1 MDRTGKKKIRVY
13 AVVSVCFL
21 LVCGCL
27 FYGIGKKQFAQ
38 QTFWIAELSKEY
50 PEMEADF
57 AKIWKADEENS
68 VSKTQ
73 MEELQ
78 EKYDYRFY
86 NTLQGKG
93 LWMQMAGTSICG
105 LAAIWI
111 CYFFAVRRERKQQ
124 EEGIFVEELK
134 EKIKE
139 QNAYIGDLKAEAQ
152 KEEENTKALITN
164 ISHQLKTP
172 LSGLRV
178 MQELY
183 EDEDASEDELRD
195 YFERSGESVEKLT
208 ELTEELIQLS
218 KLENH
223 MIRLQP
229 EERDIKEVIVHAVEE
244 MIMKAIRK
252 RIEIQVEAEEEFRCR
267 YDEKWTREALVNI
280 LDNGVKYSKEGSR
293 ITIRL
298 QKMHTYG
305 LIEVEDEGI
314 GVKPEEYHKIF
325 GRFYRGQAKD
335 VQSQEGAGVG
345 LYLTRTII
353 EEQGGTVSVK
363 SFLSGGSIFRITL
376 PLV

>member
-1 MDRTGKKKIRVY
+1 
-13 AVVSVCFL
+13 
-21 LVCGCL
+21 
-27 FYGIGKKQFAQ
+27 
-38 QTFWIAELSKEY
+38 
-50 PEMEADF
+50 
-57 AKIWKADEENS
+57 
-68 VSKTQ
+68 
-73 MEELQ
+73 
-78 EKYDYRFY
+78 
-86 NTLQGKG
+86 
-93 LWMQMAGTSICG
+93 MAGTSICG

-111 CYFFAVRRERKQQ
+111 CYFFAVQRERKQQ

-139 QNAYIGDLKAEAQ
+139 QNAYISDLKAEAQ
-152 KEEENTKALITN
+152 KEEENTMALITN

-183 EDEDASEDELRD
+183 EDEDAGEDELRD

-223 MIRLQP
+223 MIRLQL